1 MKRLEIYVNEKL
13 NISKEN
19 AIILDT
25 GIYVKY

>member
-1 MKRLEIYVNEKL
+1 MIKIETYVNEKL